1 VLTGAFFKEN
11 STNHLTTHKEKI
23 KMNDFLE
30 KINNLFNDPEL
41 RAKLVT
47 YRWPLAIA
55 AAIIFILL
63 MEPQYF
69 LIGLLIS
76 LVGEGLQVWCFAT
89 LNKKKDLAAK
99 GPYAV
104 IRNPM
109 YIGRYLLIL
118 GAVAITGSLFL
129 MVVYTIIYYF
139 YMTNRV
145 GREEEVL
152 KDIFGDAYLE
162 YCNNVN
168 RFIPTLKRLD
178 KDEILY
184 FNWDLFFSN
193 NAHWNILSVIVGYW
207 IAYIW
212 IF

>member
-1 VLTGAFFKEN
+1 
-11 STNHLTTHKEKI
+11 
-23 KMNDFLE
+23 MNDFLE

-55 AAIIFILL
+55 AAIIFILM

>member
-1 VLTGAFFKEN
+1 
-11 STNHLTTHKEKI
+11 
-23 KMNDFLE
+23 MNDFLE

-162 YCNNVN
+162 YCNHVN
-168 RFIPTLKRLD
+168 RFIPEFKRLD
-178 KDEILY
+178 KDEIRC
-184 FNWDLFFSN
+184 FDWDLFFQN

-207 IAYIW
+207 VAYIW

>member
-1 VLTGAFFKEN
+1 
-11 STNHLTTHKEKI
+11 
-23 KMNDFLE
+23 MNDFLD

-55 AAIIFILL
+55 AAIIFIL
-63 MEPQYF
+63 MMKPQYF
-69 LIGLLIS
+69 WLGLLIS

-118 GAVAITGSLFL
+118 GAIAITGSLFL
-129 MVVYTIIYYF
+129 MVIYTIIYYF

-152 KDIFGDAYLE
+152 KEIFGEKYTE

-168 RFIPTLKRLD
+168 RFIPASTKFD
-178 KDEILY
+178 KAEIRY
-184 FNWDLFFSN
+184 FNWDLFFNN
-193 NAHWNILSVIVGYW
+193 NAHWNILSVLIGYW
-207 IAYIW
+207 VAYLW